1 MRKFVGLGLAAVMAA
16 SLTACGGGNSAETT
30 TAAPAGNDTKTEAA
44 AENNGDEAAAP
55 SAEGGSFKLGVVG
68 PLTGPA
74 AAYGIAVQNGVDL
87 AVKENIVE
95 KSGAWYAYSG
105 TKIGQGRE
113 NAKGYLRENPAV
125 CAEIERKVR
134 EHYGLQGDV
143 IEASEQTAA
152 PKEAAS
158 PKETA
163 AKGTAASK
171 EKEVV
176 SKEAESAEE
185 KKKKDA

>member
-1 MRKFVGLGLAAVMAA
+1 MMFGQGISR
-16 SLTACGGGNSAETT
+16 
-30 TAAPAGNDTKTEAA
+30 EA
-44 AENNGDEAAAP
+44 DI
-55 SAEGGSFKLGVVG
+55 L
-68 PLTGPA
+68 
-74 AAYGIAVQNGVDL
+74 DL

-158 PKETA
+158 PK
-163 AKGTAASK
+163 GTAASK